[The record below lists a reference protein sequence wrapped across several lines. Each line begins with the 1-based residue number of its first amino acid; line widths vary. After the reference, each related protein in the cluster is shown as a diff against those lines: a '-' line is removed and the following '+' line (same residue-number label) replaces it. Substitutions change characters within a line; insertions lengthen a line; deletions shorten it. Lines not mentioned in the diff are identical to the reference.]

1 MKKTLAMLL
10 AILVA
15 LSMLSVAAFA
25 EENTEA
31 SDKVTVYFKV
41 DGNVVSEVTITK
53 GQVASITPAIPDN
66 PTKASDGKYDY
77 TFKGWVVE
85 GDANGEVW
93 YKETIKTPGAD
104 FEGNEITYVAEFSKE
119 EVKSNQ
125 TFWNFI
131 ESIFERINR
140 IFQYFAKIF
149 DFGTEE

>member
-10 AILVA
+10 AVLVA

-25 EENTEA
+25 EDTAA

-41 DGNVVSEVTITK
+41 DGEVVSQVTITK
-53 GQVASITPAIPDN
+53 GQVASITPEIPAN
-66 PTKASDGKYDY
+66 PTKASDGEYTY
-77 TFKGWVVE
+77 TFKGWFVE
-85 GDANGEVW
+85 GDTSGKPW
-93 YKETIKTPGAD
+93 YKETIPTPGAD
-104 FEGNEITYVAEFSKE
+104 FEGSEITYVAEFSKE

-149 DFGTEE
+149 DFGSEE